1 MNRARIEAAWNRNPS
16 LTIEQ
21 VRRLTG
27 APSAVVRHVYRQLY
41 AAGKLAPL
49 RNRGDGRDYYRAV
62 GT

>member
-1 MNRARIEAAWNRNPS
+1 MNRPLIEAAWSRDPS

-27 APSAVVRHVYRQLY
+27 APSSTVRHVYRQLL
-41 AAGKLAPL
+41 AAGRIRRPFHEH
-49 RNRGDGRDYYRAV
+49 RDHLRAV